1 MPTNTTI
8 DEPSSNTKLSSPYTA
23 TDISL
28 EEQMI
33 KGHVS
38 SHQKKHDKNTPT
50 NAKLTR
56 HQEKKKKD
64 HGKQK

>member
-38 SHQKKHDKNTPT
+38 SHQKHDKNTPT
-50 NAKLTR
+50 NAKQTR